1 MGSLDVDEIYKEML
15 DEFNLSCVPK
25 DFIKSVNFAV
35 WQLRYLLRV
44 ADILIAEGDLGLDD
58 KAEVV
63 GALLRLMEVAV

>member
-1 MGSLDVDEIYKEML
+1 MDYERLSLD
-15 DEFNLSCVPK
+15 F
-25 DFIKSVNFAV
+25 FKSVDFAV